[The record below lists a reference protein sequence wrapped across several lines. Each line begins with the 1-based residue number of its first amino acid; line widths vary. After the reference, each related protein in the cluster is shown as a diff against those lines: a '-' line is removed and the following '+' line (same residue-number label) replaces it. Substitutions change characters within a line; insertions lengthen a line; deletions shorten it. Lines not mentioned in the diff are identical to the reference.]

1 MPTTD
6 ARSHR
11 IQSLYDAG
19 TFIKQ
24 SDRQEAH
31 P

>member
-1 MPTTD
+1 MPTQSSIPV
-6 ARSHR
+6 ART
-11 IQSLYDAG
+11 LYDAEL
-19 TFIKQ
+19 FIKQ

>member
-1 MPTTD
+1 MPTTK
-6 ARSHR
+6 ARVR
-11 IQSLYDAG
+11 RTPSLYDAE